1 MQLFY
6 SSDAEPAARLTS
18 ALYNLAVISLYHRD
32 APQPYTVETDVYQG
46 PLDLLL
52 QLIERAELDVTR
64 LALAQVTDQFL
75 AYMRT
80 LQELRAERVSEFI
93 VVAARLMQIKSE
105 ALLPRPVVRMPDE
118 EDPGEALVQQLL
130 MYKQFKELAKLL
142 AARQL
147 DELRTHLRMAPPPKV
162 DGRLDLSNI
171 SINDLYASAIRV
183 FTREDLRTP
192 LREVVAPPNVTIR
205 EKIRLVADA
214 LKARSLVR
222 FRELI
227 KTAPGRLH
235 MVITFLAI
243 LELVRRYRISA
254 QQEALFGDIELRRD
268 QEWDEDLEFEL
279 EFTE

>member
-1 MQLFY
+1 ML
-6 SSDAEPAARLTS
+6 
-18 ALYNLAVISLYHRD
+18 SLLHQN
-32 APQPYTVETDVYQG
+32 APQPYTVATDVYQG

-52 QLIERAELDVTR
+52 QLIERAELDVTK

-93 VVAARLMQIKSE
+93 VVASRLMQIKSE
-105 ALLPRPVVRMPDE
+105 ALLPRPVLRMPDE
-118 EDPGEALVQQLL
+118 EDPGEALVLQLL
-130 MYKQFKELAKLL
+130 LYKQFKELARLL
-142 AARQL
+142 AGRQA
-147 DELRTHLRMAPPPKV
+147 DHLRTHLRMAPPPKV
-162 DGRLDLSNI
+162 EGRLDLSNV
-171 SINDLYASAIRV
+171 SVHDLYAAAVRV
-183 FTREDLRTP
+183 FNREDLRTP
-192 LREVVAPPNVTIR
+192 LREVVAPPKITIR
-205 EKIRLVADA
+205 EKILLVANS
-214 LKARSLVR
+214 LKASTLVR

-227 KTAPGRLH
+227 KTSPGRLH

-268 QEWDEDLEFEL
+268 DAWDEDLDFEL

>member
-1 MQLFY
+1 ML
-6 SSDAEPAARLTS
+6 
-18 ALYNLAVISLYHRD
+18 SLLHQN
-32 APQPYTVETDVYQG
+32 APQPYTVATDVYQG

-52 QLIERAELDVTR
+52 QLIERAELDVTK

-93 VVAARLMQIKSE
+93 VVASRLMQIKSE
-105 ALLPRPVVRMPDE
+105 ALLPRPVLRMPDE
-118 EDPGEALVQQLL
+118 EDPGEALVLQLL
-130 MYKQFKELAKLL
+130 LYKQFKELARLL
-142 AARQL
+142 AGRQA
-147 DELRTHLRMAPPPKV
+147 DHLRTHLRMAPPPKIE
-162 DGRLDLSNI
+162 GRLDLSNV
-171 SINDLYASAIRV
+171 SVHDLYAAAVRV
-183 FTREDLRTP
+183 FNREDLRTP
-192 LREVVAPPNVTIR
+192 LREVVAPPKITIR
-205 EKIRLVADA
+205 EKILLVANS
-214 LKARSLVR
+214 LKASTLVL

-227 KTAPGRLH
+227 KTSPGRLH

-268 QEWDEDLEFEL
+268 DAWDEDLDFEL

>member
-1 MQLFY
+1 M
-6 SSDAEPAARLTS
+6 
-18 ALYNLAVISLYHRD
+18 ISLYHRD

-52 QLIERAELDVTR
+52 QLIERAELDITK

-93 VVAARLMQIKSE
+93 VVASRLMQIKSE
-105 ALLPRPVVRMPDE
+105 ALLPRPVVRQPDE

-130 MYKQFKELAKLL
+130 MYKQFKELARLL
-142 AARQL
+142 AGRQA
-147 DELRTHLRMAPPPKV
+147 DQLRTHLRMAPPPKV
-162 DGRLDLSNI
+162 EGRLDLSNVT
-171 SINDLYASAIRV
+171 INDLYTSAIRI

-192 LREVVAPPNVTIR
+192 LREVVAPPKITIR
-205 EKIRLVADA
+205 EKIQLVANA
-214 LKARSLVR
+214 LKAKALVR
-222 FRELI
+222 YRDLI

-254 QQEALFGDIELRRD
+254 RQDALFGDIELRRD
-268 QEWDEDLEFEL
+268 DAWDEDLDFEL
-279 EFTE
+279 EFSE

>member
-1 MQLFY
+1 ML
-6 SSDAEPAARLTS
+6 
-18 ALYNLAVISLYHRD
+18 SLLHQN
-32 APQPYTVETDVYQG
+32 APQPYTVATDVYQG

-52 QLIERAELDVTR
+52 QLIERAELDVTK

-93 VVAARLMQIKSE
+93 VVASRLMQIKSE
-105 ALLPRPVVRMPDE
+105 ALLPRPVLRMPDE
-118 EDPGEALVQQLL
+118 EDPGEALVLQLL
-130 MYKQFKELAKLL
+130 LYKQFKELARLL
-142 AARQL
+142 AGRQA
-147 DELRTHLRMAPPPKV
+147 DHLRTHLRMAPPPKIE
-162 DGRLDLSNI
+162 GRLDLSNV
-171 SINDLYASAIRV
+171 SVHDLYAAAVRV
-183 FTREDLRTP
+183 FNREDLRTP
-192 LREVVAPPNVTIR
+192 LREVVAPPKITIR
-205 EKIRLVADA
+205 EKILLVANS
-214 LKARSLVR
+214 LKASTLVR

-227 KTAPGRLH
+227 KTSPGRLH

-268 QEWDEDLEFEL
+268 DAWDEDLDFEL

>member
-1 MQLFY
+1 M
-6 SSDAEPAARLTS
+6 
-18 ALYNLAVISLYHRD
+18 ISLYHRD

-52 QLIERAELDVTR
+52 QLIERAELDITK

-93 VVAARLMQIKSE
+93 VVASRLMQIKSE
-105 ALLPRPVVRMPDE
+105 ALLPRPVVRQPDE

-130 MYKQFKELAKLL
+130 MYKQFKELARLL
-142 AARQL
+142 AGRQA
-147 DELRTHLRMAPPPKV
+147 DQLRTHLRMAPPPKV
-162 DGRLDLSNI
+162 EGRLDLINVT
-171 SINDLYASAIRV
+171 INDLYTSAIRI

-192 LREVVAPPNVTIR
+192 LREVVAPPKITIR
-205 EKIRLVADA
+205 EKIQLVANA
-214 LKARSLVR
+214 LKAKALVR
-222 FRELI
+222 YRDLI

-254 QQEALFGDIELRRD
+254 RQDALFGDIELRRD
-268 QEWDEDLEFEL
+268 DAWDEDLDFEL
-279 EFTE
+279 EFSE

>member
-1 MQLFY
+1 ML
-6 SSDAEPAARLTS
+6 
-18 ALYNLAVISLYHRD
+18 SLLHHN
-32 APQPYTVETDVYQG
+32 APHPYTVATDVYQG

-52 QLIERAELDVTR
+52 QLIERAELDITK

-75 AYMRT
+75 AYMHT

-93 VVAARLMQIKSE
+93 VVATRLMQIKSE
-105 ALLPRPVVRMPDE
+105 ALLPRPVIRMPDE
-118 EDPGEALVQQLL
+118 EDPGEELVHQLL

-142 AARQL
+142 AGRQA
-147 DELRTHLRMAPPPKV
+147 DHLRTHLRMAPPPKV
-162 DGRLDLSNI
+162 EGRLDLSNVTV
-171 SINDLYASAIRV
+171 NDLYAAAIRI

-192 LREVVAPPNVTIR
+192 LREVVAPPRITIR
-205 EKIRLVADA
+205 EKIQLVANA
-214 LKARSLVR
+214 LKAKTLVR
-222 FRELI
+222 YRELI
-227 KTAPGRLH
+227 KNAPGRLH

-268 QEWDEDLEFEL
+268 DAWNEDLDFDL

>member
-1 MQLFY
+1 
-6 SSDAEPAARLTS
+6 
-18 ALYNLAVISLYHRD
+18 LYNLDVISLYHR
-32 APQPYTVETDVYQG
+32 AEQPYTVETDVYQG

-52 QLIERAELDVTR
+52 QLIERAELDVTK

-130 MYKQFKELAKLL
+130 LYKQFKELAKLL
-142 AARQL
+142 AFRQA
-147 DELRTHLRMAPPPKV
+147 DQLRTHLRMAPPPKV
-162 DGRLDLSNI
+162 EGRLDLSNI
-171 SINDLYASAIRV
+171 AINDLYTAAVRV
-183 FTREDLRTP
+183 ITREDLRTP
-192 LREVVAPPNVTIR
+192 LREVVAAPKVTIR

-227 KTAPGRLH
+227 KTVPGRLH
-235 MVITFLAI
+235 MVITFLAV

-254 QQEALFGDIELRRD
+254 QQDALFGDIELRRD
-268 QEWDEDLEFEL
+268 QEWDENLEFEL